1 MNKTVLLLS
10 ASLLVGSVYAAE
22 PDPQVATAKAAIKT
36 LFEQL
41 VGELKTAMKA
51 GGPEKAIGVCN
62 TKAPEIANKI
72 NAEGKVKVSR
82 VSLKNRNPDNAP
94 NAWQQAVLVKF
105 ESRKAAGEDVK
116 TMDYSEIVENE
127 FRYMKAIPTNMV
139 CLKCHGSEIDPKV
152 AAKLDKLYPED
163 KARGYKQ
170 GDIRGAFYVT
180 MPK

>member
-1 MNKTVLLLS
+1 MNKFVFLLS
-10 ASLLVGSVYAAE
+10 VVLITGIANATESSM
-22 PDPQVATAKAAIKT
+22 QVKQSRKAIKS
-36 LFEQL
+36 LFDQL

-51 GGPEKAIGVCN
+51 GGPVKAIGVCN
-62 TKAPEIANKI
+62 TKAPEIAAKI
-72 NAEGKVKVSR
+72 NADGNVKVSR

-94 NAWQQAVLVKF
+94 SDWQKNVLLKF
-105 ESRKAAGEDVK
+105 ESRKAAGEEIK
-116 TMDYSEIVENE
+116 KMDYSETVGNE

-152 AAKLDKLYPED
+152 VAKLDELYPED

-180 MPK
+180 ISK